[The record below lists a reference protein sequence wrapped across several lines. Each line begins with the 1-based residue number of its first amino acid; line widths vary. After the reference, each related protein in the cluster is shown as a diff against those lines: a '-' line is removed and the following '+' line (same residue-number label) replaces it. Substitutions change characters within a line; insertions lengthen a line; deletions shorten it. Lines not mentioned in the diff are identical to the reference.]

1 MHASESLLR
10 GQHQTSKTHLY
21 RPIIIWLSFFFN
33 VLYFTGFSSVV
44 STREIGTQSQC
55 MLLIDPD
62 DEEEEHDR
70 KNRV

>member
-21 RPIIIWLSFFFN
+21 RPIIIW
-33 VLYFTGFSSVV
+33 YFSGFSNVV

-62 DEEEEHDR
+62 DDEEKHDR
-70 KNRV
+70 KYKV